1 MIITL
6 KADISAADLKTL
18 EDFLGT
24 QDYSSALVK
33 TQQASYIV
41 AIGKKNFDIRRIGK
55 HAGVADIHRVSD
67 AYKLV
72 SRKWKA
78 APTVITLENKA
89 TISSA
94 GLSIIAGPC
103 SIETEEQVQ
112 ETVNFL
118 KNQGVR
124 LMRGGAFKPRTS
136 PYSFQGHG
144 TEGLKMFHSLA
155 NAAGI
160 AVVTE
165 IVSVRHLEE
174 MLPYTDIFQVG
185 TRNAQNFDLLHAL
198 GGIHKPVLLKRGMS
212 QTLEELLQSAEYIF
226 SKGNEQ
232 IILCERG
239 IRTFEKAYRNTLDLN
254 AIPVLKEK
262 THLPVIVDPSHGV
275 GVKRFVEP
283 LALAG
288 IMAGADGVI
297 VEIHPFP
304 DKALSDADQTL
315 SFEEGSQLFEKL
327 RKVYELRCTL

>member
-297 VEIHPFP
+297 VEIHPCP